1 MKISVALLLSSAI
14 SSSVLTSVA
23 AGGCV
28 TGATSDRDQCLCGC
42 LRSGYNCDGSNN
54 TALEADLEAACTN
67 RKIGGGGPCD
77 WDPFA
82 ERTDGSSC
90 LASCPLTNFC
100 GDGVDPE
107 EPPTTN
113 CDAPDVCAAASRQE
127 CNKECCK
134 YTKVQGVW
142 TCGPKV

>member
-14 SSSVLTSVA
+14 SSSVLTTVA

-42 LRSGYNCDGSNN
+42 LRSGYDCDGNPVV
-54 TALEADLEAACTN
+54 AEEDLEAACNN
-67 RKIGGGGPCD
+67 RKIGGGGPCY
-77 WDPFA
+77 WDPNA

-90 LASCPLTNFC
+90 TASCPATNFC
-100 GDGVDPE
+100 GGGDGPE
-107 EPPTTN
+107 EPPTNN
-113 CDAPDVCAAASRQE
+113 CGDTPDCSATSRQD

-134 YTKVQGVW
+134 YAKVQGVW

>member
-54 TALEADLEAACTN
+54 LELEADLEAACTN
-67 RKIGGGGPCD
+67 RKIGGGGPCY

-82 ERTDGSSC
+82 ERTDNSSC
-90 LASCPLTNFC
+90 SASCPLTNFC
-100 GDGVDPE
+100 GGGDGPE
-107 EPPTTN
+107 EPPTNNCGDTPD
-113 CDAPDVCAAASRQE
+113 CDATSRQD

-134 YTKVQGVW
+134 YAKVQGVW